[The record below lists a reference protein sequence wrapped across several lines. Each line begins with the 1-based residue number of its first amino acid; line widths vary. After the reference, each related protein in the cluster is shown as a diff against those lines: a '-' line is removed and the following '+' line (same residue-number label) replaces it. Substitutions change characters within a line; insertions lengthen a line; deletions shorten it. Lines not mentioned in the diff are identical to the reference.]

1 VWVNSTLSLFRDE
14 SGEPEWWVSV
24 VEDISDREQVEAKLQ
39 ESEQRFRGLME
50 QAPMAISLFTPD
62 GKLAQVNPAW
72 KRSWGES
79 SLR

>member
-24 VEDISDREQVEAKLQ
+24 VEDISDREQVEAKL
-39 ESEQRFRGLME
+39 RLFR
-50 QAPMAISLFTPD
+50 SLRPT
-62 GKLAQVNPAW
+62 
-72 KRSWGES
+72 ES